1 MPGMAALF
9 LYDFN
14 SPFAYLAALRID
26 DVLAG
31 DVEWQPI
38 AFAFLLRAQQRIP
51 WSLDERRPAGLADI
65 EQRAAARGLAPLV
78 YPDGWPAGSY
88 TLDPLRAALVAAD
101 HGLLREYSFAA
112 FERNFVAGT
121 GLKDGAALEVAAEVG
136 LDPDEVR
143 AAMDGHA
150 KERLIAATDEAIAA
164 GVHGVPTVTVDGEH
178 FWGDDRL
185 EEAAAALAR

>member
-1 MPGMAALF
+1 MPAVF
-9 LYDFN
+9 RYDFN
-14 SPFAYLAALRID
+14 SPYAYLAALRID
-26 DVLAG
+26 EIFPHPP

-51 WSLDERRPAGLADI
+51 WSLDERRSAGLQDI
-65 EQRAAARGLAPLV
+65 EERIAERGLPPLAL
-78 YPDGWPAGSY
+78 PENWPAGSY

-143 AAMDGHA
+143 VAMDANA
-150 KERLIAATDEAIAA
+150 KERLVAATDEAIAA
-164 GVHGVPTVTVDGEH
+164 GVPGVPTVTIDGEH

-185 EEAAAALAR
+185 EDAAALLQAG